1 MHHNRIMCV
10 RTHMTYVH
18 TYIQRRLQKYLIV
31 IDSGKFCGVQFS
43 QLQIEIKEVSKKG
56 KEDIKGKLESKLE
69 SKKIT

>member
-1 MHHNRIMCV
+1 
-10 RTHMTYVH
+10 MTYVH